1 MFNYLDLTIAFFIS
15 AITALLVTYP
25 VKKLAVKMGVMD
37 KPNHRKIHQKAT
49 PRLGGL
55 AIFIGALFGMIYL
68 QPSHIYVDEI
78 LIGSIIILITGA
90 LDDKYTI
97 RPIIKLSGQVIAA
110 SLLIYAGLVIE
121 RITIPLL
128 GVVELGFLG
137 PVLTFFWIIGITNAI
152 NLIDGLD
159 GLATGVT
166 TIALISIFAMA
177 LVDYQVL
184 VAYLCITF
192 IGANIGFL
200 YHNFYPAKIYMGD
213 TGSNLLGYIV
223 AIISI
228 LGLFKNITFFSFIIP
243 VVILAVPIFDTLV
256 AMIRRMYNKESIM
269 TADRR
274 HIHYQLIDAGYSH
287 QKTVVI
293 IYLFSALFGI
303 IGILFSEADLTISL
317 FFTAVMIFLLHIF
330 AELAG
335 LVMGGKRP
343 VVTMLR
349 RGKTF
354 IFKPFKKRKKSRKS
368 SD

>member
-1 MFNYLDLTIAFFIS
+1 MLNYVDLTIAFFIS
-15 AITALLVTYP
+15 AITALLVTFP
-25 VKKLAVKMGVMD
+25 VKKLAVKIGAMD
-37 KPNHRKIHQKAT
+37 KPNHRKIHQNVT

-55 AIFIGALFGMIYL
+55 AIFAGALLGMLYL
-68 QPSHIYVDEI
+68 QPRHIFIDEI
-78 LIGSIIILITGA
+78 LIGSLIILITGA

-97 RPIIKLSGQVIAA
+97 RPLIKLSGQIVAA

-137 PVLTFFWIIGITNAI
+137 PILTFFWIIGITNAI

-166 TIALISIFAMA
+166 TIAMISIFAMA
-177 LVDYQVL
+177 IVDTQVL

-213 TGSNLLGYIV
+213 TGSNLLGYII

-243 VVILAVPIFDTLV
+243 IVILAVPIFDTLV
-256 AMIRRMYNKESIM
+256 AMIRRLYNKESIM

-274 HIHYQLIDAGYSH
+274 HIHYQLIDSGYSH
-287 QKTVVI
+287 RKTVVI
-293 IYLFSALFGI
+293 IYLFSALFGV
-303 IGILFSEADLTISL
+303 IGILFSEADLAISL
-317 FFTAVMIFLLHIF
+317 VFTAVMIVLLHIF

-343 VVTMLR
+343 IVTMLR
-349 RGKTF
+349 RIKAF
-354 IFKPFKKRKKSRKS
+354 IFRPFKRRKKSRKS